1 MTTRNLVI
9 LMICASSIAICANNN
24 AAVRGPVTGYI
35 FDAQAHAIR
44 PMMGIPGAAYLGS
57 PVVSNVDSASVS
69 PDGSAAFAIQAGK
82 LVVYTGLAS
91 ASPTA
96 VYLHGSIPADRFAW
110 APGATAAAIY
120 SSKSTEQSARDA
132 FGQRTNR
139 SFSAIRSGRGAGF
152 RWATNHTGRH
162 RGRIGRCL
170 YVDRAVGAPP
180 DRICK
185 QSVSHRLCRCGSILR
200 RPADRADLASSKLCA
215 AAGAGAIRQ
224 RCEHLVAGGLAA
236 FRG

>member
-44 PMMGIPGAAYLGS
+44 PMMGIPGAAYPGS

-91 ASPTA
+91 ILIRKFGGMVTYCVAAVTAPIWSSP
-96 VYLHGSIPADRFAW
+96 
-110 APGATAAAIY
+110 
-120 SSKSTEQSARDA
+120 
-132 FGQRTNR
+132 
-139 SFSAIRSGRGAGF
+139 
-152 RWATNHTGRH
+152 
-162 RGRIGRCL
+162 
-170 YVDRAVGAPP
+170 
-180 DRICK
+180 
-185 QSVSHRLCRCGSILR
+185 
-200 RPADRADLASSKLCA
+200 
-215 AAGAGAIRQ
+215 
-224 RCEHLVAGGLAA
+224 
-236 FRG
+236 

>member
-132 FGQRTNR
+132 FGQAPKVFLRR
-139 SFSAIRSGRGAGF
+139 LGGGGGRGFWRAKKSSGPPPGGEGGVF
-152 RWATNHTGRH
+152 I
-162 RGRIGRCL
+162 RGPSS
-170 YVDRAVGAPP
+170 GAPP
-180 DRICK
+180 
-185 QSVSHRLCRCGSILR
+185 G
-200 RPADRADLASSKLCA
+200 P
-215 AAGAGAIRQ
+215 
-224 RCEHLVAGGLAA
+224 
-236 FRG
+236 

>member
-120 SSKSTEQSARDA
+120 SSKSTQAQIVSNLPGTLSASAPIDLSALSGQVEALAFDA
-132 FGQRTNR
+132 AA
-139 SFSAIRSGRGAGF
+139 AI
-152 RWATNHTGRH
+152 
-162 RGRIGRCL
+162 
-170 YVDRAVGAPP
+170 Y
-180 DRICK
+180 
-185 QSVSHRLCRCGSILR
+185 
-200 RPADRADLASSKLCA
+200 SSKSTQAQIVSNLPGTLSASAPIDLSALSGQVEALAFDA
-215 AAGAGAIRQ
+215 AAAIYSSKSTQ
-224 RCEHLVAGGLAA
+224 AQIVSNL
-236 FRG
+236 